1 METYFEVQF
10 WDAIG
15 DSKKRT
21 APLPLNSHF
30 TELQKQ
36 ELTLPEQ

>member
-10 WDAIG
+10 QDASG
-15 DSKKRT
+15 GSKKRT
-21 APLPLNSHF
+21 APFSLNSHF
-30 TELQKQ
+30 IELQKQ